1 MLINKKVIRQQV
13 SNGFTKKAIEML
25 LSLAEAHDEDL
36 HNDIIVLSGRFN
48 ALERQERQGSLDDRT
63 AQTRQLQIRSSLMS
77 YLEEVE
83 SDWKVEDEDIEID
96 GELPTAGSKRQKIL
110 FLAANPNDTQP
121 LQLDKE
127 MRQITQGLERS
138 KHRDDFLLV
147 QKWAVQIDDLR
158 RAFLDEKPNIVHF
171 SGHGSSQGR
180 IILQSPMD
188 SSQELPIQALG
199 GFFKL
204 FKDTVDC
211 VLLNACYSE
220 KQARLIAE
228 HIPYVIGMNNAIYDQ
243 AALAFST
250 AFYDALGNGRD
261 IPFAFELAVNTI
273 EMYGIPSE
281 NVPVLIQQPKE
292 A

>member
-1 MLINKKVIRQQV
+1 
-13 SNGFTKKAIEML
+13 ML
-25 LSLAEAHDEDL
+25 LSLSEKYDKDIYEDV
-36 HNDIIVLSGRFN
+36 IMLSGNFN
-48 ALERQERQGSLDDRT
+48 GLERDVRKGILDERT
-63 AQTRQLQIRSSLMS
+63 AQTRKMQVKNSLTGYLQD
-77 YLEEVE
+77 VE
-83 SDWKVEDEDIEID
+83 ADWTVEDEAIKLEEEQPAPNVSPPDE
-96 GELPTAGSKRQKIL
+96 PKKQKIL

-127 MRQITQGLERS
+127 VRQITQGLERS
-138 KHRDDFLLV
+138 KHRDSFLLV

-171 SGHGSSQGR
+171 SGHGSSEGR

-204 FKDTVDC
+204 FKDTVSC

-220 KQARLIAE
+220 KQAQLIAQ
-228 HIPYVIGMNNAIYDQ
+228 HIPYVIGMSDAIYDQ

-273 EMYGIPSE
+273 QMYGIPSE
-281 NVPVLIQQPKE
+281 DVPVLIEQTKND
-292 A
+292 